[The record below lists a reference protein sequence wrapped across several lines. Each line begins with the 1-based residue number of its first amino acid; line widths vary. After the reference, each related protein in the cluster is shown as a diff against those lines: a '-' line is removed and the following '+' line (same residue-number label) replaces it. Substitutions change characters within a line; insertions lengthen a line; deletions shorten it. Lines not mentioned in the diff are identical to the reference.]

1 MTKYI
6 IRRLLISIPVLIGI
20 TLIVFTMQELMPGDY
35 IDSLIR
41 PDERHQWTEADK
53 ARLRQIYGIDQP
65 APVRYLKWL
74 RNLAFYG
81 DLGKSFRTGEP
92 VLKEMR
98 QRLPATL
105 KLTLV
110 SMLFGLV
117 VGTLLGVLAAV
128 KQYSWLDNLLTL
140 IAFFW
145 ISTPGFVFA
154 LMALY
159 FFSLK
164 LPLFPTGGMGPIGEP
179 AGPLTQLYYMALP
192 VAVLSLGDVA
202 GLMRYARASLL
213 DEIRKD
219 YVTVARAKGLSER
232 LIYLRHALRNALLPL
247 ITITALGFPGLL
259 GGAVLIET
267 IFVWHGMGLYAFQA
281 VSQGNYP
288 VIMATNFISAALVLF
303 SNLLADI
310 AYAWADQRIRYQ

>member
-1 MTKYI
+1 MTIYI
-6 IRRLLISIPVLIGI
+6 MRRLLISIPVLLGI

-35 IDSLIR
+35 IDSLIK
-41 PDERHQWTEADK
+41 PEERHLWTEADK

-74 RNLAFYG
+74 RNVAFYG
-81 DLGKSFRTGEP
+81 DLGTSFYTGEP
-92 VLKEMR
+92 VLEEMR

-128 KQYSWLDNLLTL
+128 KQYSSLDSLLTL

-159 FFSLK
+159 LFSLK

-202 GLMRYARASLL
+202 GLMRYARSSLL
-213 DEIRKD
+213 EEIRKD
-219 YVTVARAKGLSER
+219 YVTVARAKGISER

-267 IFVWHGMGLYAFQA
+267 IFVWQGMGLYAFSA
-281 VSQGNYP
+281 VLAGNYP
-288 VIMATNFISAALVLF
+288 VIMATNLISAALVLF

-310 AYAWADQRIRYQ
+310 AYAWADPRIRY